1 MRAVVFI
8 TIEEEYKMKNRLLLL
23 LLPLLAMMF
32 VACDDEVSYTEMKDR
47 ETDAIKAFIRSEGIN
62 VISFDEFIK
71 DSITDVANNE
81 YVCIDDVYMQI
92 VRNPKGEEGA
102 RQMYEGEKLNMMAR
116 FFEYNISDGDTI
128 CGNIFDSDNPD
139 HLRVEL
145 SHGSYS
151 ATFTNGYM
159 QEFYGSAVPTGWL
172 TPMPYLYLTRKSS
185 QYAKV
190 NLIVPHT
197 KGTSNASSYVYP
209 CFYQITFIPEKLYD
223 IN

>member
-1 MRAVVFI
+1 
-8 TIEEEYKMKNRLLLL
+8 MKNRLILL

-128 CGNIFDSDNPD
+128 CGNIYDSDNPD
-139 HLRVEL
+139 HLRVEM

-151 ATFTNGYM
+151 ATFTSGYM
-159 QEFYGSAVPTGWL
+159 YEIYGGAV
-172 TPMPYLYLTRKSS
+172 
-185 QYAKV
+185 AH
-190 NLIVPHT
+190 PHALPLFD
-197 KGTSNASSYVYP
+197 KKILAVCEG
-209 CFYQITFIPEKLYD
+209 
-223 IN
+223 

>member
-1 MRAVVFI
+1 MRSDVVI
-8 TIEEEYKMKNRLLLL
+8 IDDIKMKNRLILL
-23 LLPLLAMMF
+23 LLPLLALMF
-32 VACDDEVSYTEMKDR
+32 VACDDEVSYSDMKER
-47 ETDAIKAFIRSEGIN
+47 EADAIEEFIRSEGIN
-62 VISFDEFIK
+62 VISYKKFIEN
-71 DSITDVANNE
+71 DSVTDVEKNE
-81 YVCIDDVYMQI
+81 YVLIDDVYMQI
-92 VRNPKGEEGA
+92 VRNPKGVKGA
-102 RQMYEGEKLNMMAR
+102 RKMYEGEKLPMMAR

-128 CGNIFDSDNPD
+128 TGNIYDSDNPD

-151 ATFTNGYM
+151 ATFTGGYM
-159 QEFYGSAVPTGWL
+159 YSIYGGAVPSGWL
-172 TPMPYLYLTRKSS
+172 TPLPYLYLTRNSS

>member
-1 MRAVVFI
+1 
-8 TIEEEYKMKNRLLLL
+8 
-23 LLPLLAMMF
+23 
-32 VACDDEVSYTEMKDR
+32 
-47 ETDAIKAFIRSEGIN
+47 
-62 VISFDEFIK
+62 
-71 DSITDVANNE
+71 
-81 YVCIDDVYMQI
+81 
-92 VRNPKGEEGA
+92 
-102 RQMYEGEKLNMMAR
+102 MAR

-128 CGNIFDSDNPD
+128 CGNIYDSDNPD
-139 HLRVEL
+139 HLRVEM

-151 ATFTNGYM
+151 ATFTSGYM
-159 QEFYGSAVPTGWL
+159 YEIYGGAVPTGWL